1 MDLLNVEAVVQ
12 PRALEDMPQW
22 QPGWAWLAGGTWL
35 FSEPQP
41 GLTILVDMGRLDW
54 SELTITTEGM
64 EIGATC
70 TMSQLLRLEVPA
82 EWRAIAALKQAVHE
96 LASFKVQNSATVVG
110 NICLALPASTFA
122 PVMVL
127 LGARYEILSPTGESR
142 WMDAAAFQTG
152 ARQTQLQPGEVMRR
166 IVIPP
171 EFLSWEVCYRRL
183 CLASAGIAVAI
194 VVAARNPASG
204 QMRYAIGGGIPAPVL
219 LELGAE
225 EVSFEAILDDVISS
239 DRWLNNVTGGPE
251 YRRAMTAV
259 LMGQCFDVLSPTV
272 HNP

>member
-12 PRALEDMPQW
+12 PRALEDVPQW

-41 GLTILVDMGRLDW
+41 HLTTLVDMGHLGW
-54 SELTITTEGM
+54 SELSVTSEGI

-70 TMSQLLRLEVPA
+70 AMAKLLGLEIPA
-82 EWRAIAALKQAVHE
+82 EWPAIAALNQAVHE
-96 LASFKVQNSATVVG
+96 LASFKVQGTATIVG

-127 LGARYEILSPTGESR
+127 LGARYQILSSSGESR
-142 WMDAAAFQTG
+142 WLDAADFQTG
-152 ARQTQLQPGEVMRR
+152 ACQTQLEPGEVMRR
-166 IVIPP
+166 ILIPTD
-171 EFLSWEVCYRRL
+171 FLTWEVCYRRL

-194 VVAARNPASG
+194 AVAARNPARE
-204 QMRYAIGGGIPAPVL
+204 QMRYAIGGGLPAPVL

-225 EVSFEAILDDVISS
+225 EVSFGAVLDDVIPR
-239 DRWLNNVTGGPE
+239 DRWLDNVTGGAD

-259 LMGQCFDVLSPTV
+259 LMGQCFDALSQTP
-272 HNP
+272 